1 MQCDMFDSQT
11 LNIHGNGNNLWSIK
25 NQLIDNAFFMQQSH
39 SCGRMAN
46 SLFTTKNEMKLAD
59 SAVKQLLEIGARIA
73 KKKWVEYKR
82 KPEYMT
88 LGS

>member
-1 MQCDMFDSQT
+1 MKYKEPVDSQC
-11 LNIHGNGNNLWSIK
+11 I
-25 NQLIDNAFFMQQSH
+25 FMQQSH

-73 KKKWVEYKR
+73 KKK
-82 KPEYMT
+82 
-88 LGS
+88 